1 MSFYLEKPSL
11 KHKDRYLDYIKE
23 WKDTKIVPYSSR
35 IIDKTYE
42 EWLLEKSLQ
51 ESVETAPKDFVPAS
65 TFLFMDDEVIVG
77 CVNIRHKLNQK
88 LLETGGHIGYGIRPS
103 KRNLGYAGIMLK
115 LALIESKSLGIKRA
129 LITCDDDNLASKGT
143 IESCG
148 GIYENK
154 FFDKDHYVLRYWI
167 IN

>member
-1 MSFYLEKPSL
+1 MSFYLENPSL
-11 KHKDRYLDYIKE
+11 KHKERYLEYIKE

-35 IIDKTYE
+35 LNGSTYE
-42 EWLLEKSLQ
+42 EWLLEKQLQ
-51 ESVETAPKDFVPAS
+51 ESEATVSKEHVPAS

-88 LLETGGHIGYGIRPS
+88 LLETGGHIGYGIKPS
-103 KRNLGYAGIMLK
+103 KRNMGFAAIMLK
-115 LALIESKSLGIKRA
+115 LALIESKKMGIKRV
-129 LITCDDDNLASKGT
+129 LITCDDDNLASKST

-154 FFDKDHYVLRYWI
+154 FFDNDHYVLRYWI